1 VPEQD
6 RAPATSG
13 RDRGEKAPP
22 TDSGAPGSLF
32 TPRVPAQPPSAK
44 ADRER
49 AKEAAP
55 AGAGDP
61 GPADTSKPGVSREAE
76 DLIPAGRI
84 PEQDG
89 TREARDP
96 DRARD
101 ADAAEDTRPAD
112 RAAGSASDGDGD
124 GAGDL
129 GSGDRAGM
137 ATDAGDAPDA
147 SKAGDASVAGDLD
160 DAGDLDA
167 KAADGTRDT
176 GEPAAADEVRPP
188 AAAAAK
194 DAPAARDADE
204 PADDKP
210 DTSAARAGEASPGRS
225 AGDASPGRSAGEAT
239 PDRKPA
245 PAGDRDQKPGEKP
258 DKPGTDEK
266 GGSGA
271 TPLDG
276 EVTVVPGVSRYHRR
290 GCILIRFLSDGDLE
304 TMTRGEAETAG
315 SIPCKACQPDKPL
328 SES

>member
-1 VPEQD
+1 MGTGPAKPPLPGTGDDGPDSPGTFGLAEPSVSEQD
-6 RAPATSG
+6 RPPAASG
-13 RDRGEKAPP
+13 RDRGEKAP
-22 TDSGAPGSLF
+22 TADSGAPGSLF
-32 TPRVPAQPPSAK
+32 TPRVPAQPRPAE

-55 AGAGDP
+55 AGAEDP
-61 GPADTSKPGVSREAE
+61 GPADTSKPDVSREAK
-76 DLIPAGRI
+76 DLLPAGRI
-84 PEQDG
+84 REQDG
-89 TREARDP
+89 AREAEDP
-96 DRARD
+96 DQAKD

-112 RAAGSASDGDGD
+112 RAAEPTGGDGGD
-124 GAGDL
+124 AAGNL
-129 GSGDRAGM
+129 GSGDRAEM
-137 ATDAGDAPDA
+137 AADAGDAADA
-147 SKAGDASVAGDLD
+147 SDAADLG

-167 KAADGTRDT
+167 
-176 GEPAAADEVRPP
+176 E
-188 AAAAAK
+188 AK
-194 DAPAARDADE
+194 DAPGDAGE
-204 PADDKP
+204 SADDKP
-210 DTSAARAGEASPGRS
+210 DTAAASAGEA
-225 AGDASPGRSAGEAT
+225 ALDRSAGEAT

-276 EVTVVPGVSRYHRR
+276 EVTIVPGVSRYHRR